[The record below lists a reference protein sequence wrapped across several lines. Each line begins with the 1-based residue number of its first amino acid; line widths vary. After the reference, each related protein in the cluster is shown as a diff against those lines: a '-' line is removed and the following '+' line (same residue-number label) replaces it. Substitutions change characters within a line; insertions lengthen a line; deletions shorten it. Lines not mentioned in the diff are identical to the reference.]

1 MDVDTRLGVMI
12 PRLKTHIT
20 HGSQDAVWHAES
32 GNSQYRSGLW
42 APKTKSMR
50 NACFG
55 WVIFCAL
62 VTTLACR
69 APSPD
74 WNGTWQLNTSKGNFQ
89 GPTFT
94 ISISANGEY
103 RYDDGRSSFTFRC
116 DGKDRPVEN
125 NRTRACVKSSATAL
139 DLTRKENGATT
150 NAYHW
155 DLSDE
160 GKLLTSTAT
169 EFRPSG
175 PVVTS
180 QIVASRMSGS
190 NNFAGQWQ
198 DTSYLRRHADMAL
211 KLDSHMLHIS
221 YPNAGQYIDA
231 PFDGADVPVRGPHA
245 PKGMTYAARMVRQR
259 EINTVA
265 KRNGKA
271 IIQGFLELSEDGRVI
286 TDSWWRPGQNS
297 DRGTIVY
304 EKK

>member
-1 MDVDTRLGVMI
+1 M
-12 PRLKTHIT
+12 
-20 HGSQDAVWHAES
+20 
-32 GNSQYRSGLW
+32 
-42 APKTKSMR
+42 
-50 NACFG
+50 
-55 WVIFCAL
+55 
-62 VTTLACR
+62 
-69 APSPD
+69 
-74 WNGTWQLNTSKGNFQ
+74 
-89 GPTFT
+89 
-94 ISISANGEY
+94 
-103 RYDDGRSSFTFRC
+103 
-116 DGKDRPVEN
+116 
-125 NRTRACVKSSATAL
+125 KSSATAL